1 MSTPSKHAA
10 LIEEAR
16 EARHNLYI
24 NGIMDSV
31 AERGYKLANM
41 LEASEAEVERLEA
54 QVAAVRELLPAEEC
68 LCTHEDCKGGT
79 TDCVCSDELRKIIDG
94 DPKASDA

>member
-1 MSTPSKHAA
+1 MSAGRYDA
-10 LIEEAR
+10 LLARLTREIEPKRVVTAGYDSRAHMIR
-16 EARHNLYI
+16 EARAAIIAL
-24 NGIMDSV
+24 
-31 AERGYKLANM
+31 
-41 LEASEAEVERLEA
+41 EAEVERLEA